1 MPLKEQSNMALK
13 QLKHSNF
20 PNSLKRRSLESN
32 QLNLFVFYGYHI
44 WQKCASTAAFTP
56 LP

>member
-13 QLKHSNF
+13 QLK
-20 PNSLKRRSLESN
+20 RSLESN

>member
-13 QLKHSNF
+13 QLKLSNF